1 MLRWS
6 VLFAS
11 CFAAADCS
19 SGRTEGGSTVDITH
33 ATGAGGGN
41 GSSSTGSSGSGN
53 VTVGGAGSS
62 AGGAGGNGG
71 STGEAGS
78 STAGAVN
85 AGGGG
90 AGGSAGAGTGGAG
103 GSAGVAGA
111 GGAGGSAGAAG
122 AGDSGIDP
130 AGKVVIFDG
139 TNLNEWVSV
148 RNGGACPWQLVG
160 DGSMLVAVGT
170 GDIITKKKWQ
180 DVFVHIEYKTP
191 MLPANVTGQDRG
203 NSGVFLKGSYEMQVL
218 DSYGQPP
225 QIDGCGSVYG
235 ISAPLLVAC
244 TKEETWNVYD
254 IEFKAQTYNA
264 QSQKTANARIVSA
277 KLNGQLVQ
285 QGVDVPGT
293 TRAGLPETNGPNGL
307 MLQDHSNRVWF
318 RNVWVIPR

>member
-1 MLRWS
+1 M
-6 VLFAS
+6 
-11 CFAAADCS
+11 
-19 SGRTEGGSTVDITH
+19 
-33 ATGAGGGN
+33 
-41 GSSSTGSSGSGN
+41 
-53 VTVGGAGSS
+53 
-62 AGGAGGNGG
+62 
-71 STGEAGS
+71 
-78 STAGAVN
+78 
-85 AGGGG
+85 
-90 AGGSAGAGTGGAG
+90 
-103 GSAGVAGA
+103 
-111 GGAGGSAGAAG
+111 
-122 AGDSGIDP
+122 
-130 AGKVVIFDG
+130 IFDG

-148 RNGGACPWQLVG
+148 RNGGPCPWQLVG

-218 DSYGQPP
+218 DSYGLPP

-235 ISAPLLVAC
+235 INPPLVVAC

-254 IEFKAQTYNA
+254 IEFKAETYNP
-264 QSQKTANARIVSA
+264 QGQKTTNARIVSA

-285 QGVDVPGT
+285 QNVDVPGT

-318 RNVWVIPR
+318 RNIWVIPR